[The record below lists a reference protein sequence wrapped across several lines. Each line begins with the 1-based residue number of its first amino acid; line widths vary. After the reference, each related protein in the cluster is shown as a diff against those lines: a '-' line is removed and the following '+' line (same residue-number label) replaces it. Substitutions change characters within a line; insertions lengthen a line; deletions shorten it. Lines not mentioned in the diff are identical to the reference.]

1 MMGMAVASLDVPITK
16 GASGVVVYAADD
28 PDQRD
33 RKVYPCIKCSHCVE
47 ACPMSLNPSMMAQL
61 AKTREY
67 QRMESE
73 YHLNQCFECGC
84 CAYVCPSNIP
94 LTQYFRI
101 AKALNRERIAL
112 AG

>member
-1 MMGMAVASLDVPITK
+1 
-16 GASGVVVYAADD
+16 VVVYAAGD